1 MPAPLWNRCGLL
13 FVGLLGVGVVVCASA
28 AAQAKDKPPAKRVV
42 QPHPRAAP
50 RLPAMARRPLPQ
62 QNLGR
67 RVGPPNNQQPG
78 SGVANVGRPPLGPQM
93 RNPAGAAA
101 LSRLPNGAALSRI
114 PNDGGP
120 SHGPNGAALS
130 RVPNGAGLGLQ
141 PRQAMT
147 PPGLRTGLARTP
159 NMGRPSSGL
168 PAGQS
173 RFGRF
178 DGNANTRFGSN
189 GNGRFGGNG
198 NARFGSLA
206 NRTRGGN
213 GAPPGT
219 RLIDM
224 RVMPLPPGTGLPPIG
239 EARFRTNELV
249 LQFGGDRTPQDVAA
263 LARRFGL
270 TIAAQQT
277 IGALRRTVYTFRI
290 NNGQPVTDVIRQI
303 DGAGVNASAQPN
315 YTYGLTQLASTG
327 QGVDQ
332 DAAAEHGDATQYV
345 VAKLHLGAAH
355 RITKGDDVII
365 ALIDSRVD
373 TKQPDFAGQIVDSYD
388 AGCGTNAP
396 PDPHGTG
403 MAGAIA
409 SHSGLVGVAPD
420 AKIMAICAFGG
431 SSGAT
436 PQATSAN
443 IIRGVDYAIEHG
455 AKIINMSFAGP
466 QDPALAQELQV
477 AREKGILIVAAAGN
491 AGATSPPLYPG
502 ADPNVIAVTA
512 TDEHDR
518 LFNGANQG
526 SYVAVAAPGVNV
538 LVPAPE
544 GGVQVTTGT
553 SVATAH
559 VSGVAALL
567 VAEEPSRTPED
578 IRAILVDTA
587 KHLGTEGVNPQFG
600 AGLVNPLKALRS
612 PPEVVS
618 QTSAPA
624 PAAAPAPA
632 SR

>member
-13 FVGLLGVGVVVCASA
+13 VVSLLGVGVVVCASA
-28 AAQAKDKPPAKRVV
+28 TAQAKQDKPAAKRVV
-42 QPHPRAAP
+42 QQHPRAVP
-50 RLPAMARRPLPQ
+50 RPLGMPRRFGPQ

-67 RVGPPNNQQPG
+67 RLGPNNQQPG
-78 SGVANVGRPPLGPQM
+78 NGLANGRPPLGPQLH
-93 RNPAGAAA
+93 NPAAAAA
-101 LSRLPNGAALSRI
+101 LSR
-114 PNDGGP
+114 
-120 SHGPNGAALS
+120 GPNGAAF
-130 RVPNGAGLGLQ
+130 GLR
-141 PRQAMT
+141 PRQGMT
-147 PPGLRTGLARTP
+147 PPGQRFGLARTP
-159 NMGRPSSGL
+159 NMGRPFGL
-168 PAGQS
+168 SAGQS
-173 RFGRF
+173 RF
-178 DGNANTRFGSN
+178 
-189 GNGRFGGNG
+189 GRFGGNG

-224 RVMPLPPGTGLPPIG
+224 RVMPLPPGTGVPPIG
-239 EARFRTNELV
+239 EARFRSNELV

-270 TIAAQQT
+270 TIATQQT

-290 NNGQPVTDVIRQI
+290 DNGQPVADVIRQI
-303 DGAGVNASAQPN
+303 DGAGLNASAQPN

-327 QGVDQ
+327 RATNQDVTAGRG
-332 DAAAEHGDATQYV
+332 DAAQYV

-355 RITKGDDVII
+355 RITKGDDVVV

-373 TKQPDFAGQIVDSYD
+373 TKQPDFAGQIVDTYD
-388 AGCGTNAP
+388 AGCGANAP

-409 SHSGLVGVAPD
+409 SHSGLIGVAPD

-431 SSGAT
+431 GNSAT

-477 AREKGILIVAAAGN
+477 AREKGILVVAAAGN

-518 LFNGANQG
+518 LFSGANQG

-538 LVPAPE
+538 LVPAPQ

-567 VAEEPSRTPED
+567 MAEEPSRTPED

-624 PAAAPAPA
+624 ASAAPTPA
-632 SR
+632 SH

>member
-1 MPAPLWNRCGLL
+1 MPAPLWTRCRLL
-13 FVGLLGVGVVVCASA
+13 LISLLGLGVVVCTNAT
-28 AAQAKDKPPAKRVV
+28 AQAKQDKTPAKRVA
-42 QPHPRAAP
+42 QPHQRAAP
-50 RLPAMARRPLPQ
+50 RLPGMARRPFPQ
-62 QNLGR
+62 QNFGR
-67 RVGPPNNQQPG
+67 RPGPGNTQQPG
-78 SGVANVGRPPLGPQM
+78 LANGRPPLGPQM
-93 RNPAGAAA
+93 RNPAAAA
-101 LSRLPNGAALSRI
+101 APSR
-114 PNDGGP
+114 
-120 SHGPNGAALS
+120 GPNGAAL
-130 RVPNGAGLGLQ
+130 GLR

-159 NMGRPSSGL
+159 NTGRPFSGL
-168 PAGQS
+168 SAGRS
-173 RFGRF
+173 RSGPF
-178 DGNANTRFGSN
+178 AGS
-189 GNGRFGGNG
+189 G

-206 NRTRGGN
+206 NRGRGGN

-224 RVMPLPPGTGLPPIG
+224 RVMPLPPGSGLPPIG
-239 EARFRTNELV
+239 EARFRSNELV

-290 NNGQPVTDVIRQI
+290 NNGQPVADVIRQI
-303 DGAGVNASAQPN
+303 DGAGLNASAQPN
-315 YTYGLTQLASTG
+315 YTYGLTQLAGKG
-327 QGVDQ
+327 QGMDQ
-332 DAAAEHGDATQYV
+332 DAGAERGDATQYV

-373 TKQPDFAGQIVDSYD
+373 TKQPDFAGRIVDTYD
-388 AGCGTNAP
+388 AGCGANAP

-431 SSGAT
+431 SGSAT

-443 IIRGVDYAIEHG
+443 IIRGLDYAIEHG

-518 LFNGANQG
+518 LFSGANQG

-587 KHLGTEGVNPQFG
+587 KHLGTEGVNPQYG

-612 PPEVVS
+612 PPEIVS

-624 PAAAPAPA
+624 APAPAPAPA
-632 SR
+632 SH

>member
-13 FVGLLGVGVVVCASA
+13 LVGLLGVGVVVCASA
-28 AAQAKDKPPAKRVV
+28 AAQANDKPPAKRVV
-42 QPHPRAAP
+42 QQHPRAVPHAP
-50 RLPAMARRPLPQ
+50 GMPKRLGPQ

-67 RVGPPNNQQPG
+67 RLGPPNNQRPG
-78 SGVANVGRPPLGPQM
+78 SGVANVRPPLGPQM
-93 RNPAGAAA
+93 RNPAGAAV
-101 LSRLPNGAALSRI
+101 LSRV
-114 PNDGGP
+114 
-120 SHGPNGAALS
+120 PNGAALS
-130 RVPNGAGLGLQ
+130 RVPNGAALGLQ

-159 NMGRPSSGL
+159 NMGRPFSGL
-168 PAGQS
+168 SAGQS

-178 DGNANTRFGSN
+178 GGN
-189 GNGRFGGNG
+189 GNTRFGGNG
-198 NARFGSLA
+198 NTRFGGFGSLA
-206 NRTRGGN
+206 NRARGGN

-239 EARFRTNELV
+239 EARFRPNELV

-277 IGALRRTVYTFRI
+277 VGALRRTVYTFRI
-290 NNGQPVTDVIRQI
+290 SNGQPVADVIRQI

-327 QGVDQ
+327 QGTDQ
-332 DAAAEHGDATQYV
+332 DAAAERGDATQYV

-373 TKQPDFAGQIVDSYD
+373 TKQPDFADQIVDTYD
-388 AGCGTNAP
+388 AGCGANAP

-409 SHSGLVGVAPD
+409 SHSGLIGVAPD

-431 SSGAT
+431 GSSAT

-518 LFNGANQG
+518 LFSGANQG

-612 PPEVVS
+612 PPEIVS
-618 QTSAPA
+618 ETSAPA
-624 PAAAPAPA
+624 APAPPATPAPA